1 VNPLNVKCSYS
12 TFDPFQ
18 ILFIA
23 HAQQAVRG
31 KGGARAGDDAVI
43 GQGGGIGRVE
53 TAAGRSEGDAA
64 FCIEGEGGGGRED
77 AAVERKVPGSSG
89 ARGGAESRILRCV
102 CSRSAGSEPFGCG
115 VGRARRARRSVED
128 GRMLESER
136 DWQLGGRTPRTSASS
151 VESRGFPTFG
161 CGVWR
166 LPTALRL

>member
-1 VNPLNVKCSYS
+1 VNPLNEKCSYS

-18 ILFIA
+18 ILCSYSTFDPFQIRFQILCSYSTFDPFQIRPLSNPA
-23 HAQQAVRG
+23 GKYKVPCAVLG
-31 KGGARAGDDAVI
+31 EFTRAGDDAVI

-102 CSRSAGSEPFGCG
+102 CSRSAGSE
-115 VGRARRARRSVED
+115 RS
-128 GRMLESER
+128 G
-136 DWQLGGRTPRTSASS
+136 
-151 VESRGFPTFG
+151 
-161 CGVWR
+161 
-166 LPTALRL
+166 